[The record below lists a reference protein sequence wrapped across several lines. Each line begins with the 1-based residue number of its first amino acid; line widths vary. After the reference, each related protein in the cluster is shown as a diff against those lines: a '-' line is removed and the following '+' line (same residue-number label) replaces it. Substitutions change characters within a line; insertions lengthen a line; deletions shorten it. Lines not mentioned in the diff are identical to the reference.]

1 MMDAVYHDAKAC
13 LSELCR
19 VERCDKAVFRRGLC
33 RAHHARLERYGDPL
47 GGRKYEAKSPLRE
60 ALDILSAENIEDL
73 TLDELTVLSPQN
85 DPYRLDT
92 PVHHRNGQ
100 WLRLQMEAC
109 GLIRPDGY
117 FASQIHNRGI
127 HYAIFSN
134 GAIRPDGEKFK
145 NDDKGWE
152 FLEKASKAA
161 RWLGY
166 VPFEAIFD
174 ARNGFGP
181 TPISAP
187 GEIRL
192 ASPCNI
198 WAKAAGD
205 VRCLS
210 AIAAGTRAA
219 PSGLDRW
226 RHGVSAFHIGLRP
239 YSATWPAS
247 VSA

>member
-1 MMDAVYHDAKAC
+1 MSGAPCPPGA
-13 LSELCR
+13 LWRSPWWR
-19 VERCDKAVFRRGLC
+19 Q
-33 RAHHARLERYGDPL
+33 
-47 GGRKYEAKSPLRE
+47 KYEAKSPLRE

-92 PVHHRNGQ
+92 PDHHRNGQ

-174 ARNGFGP
+174 ARNSP
-181 TPISAP
+181 PV
-187 GEIRL
+187 IRL
-192 ASPCNI
+192 KEERSKLP
-198 WAKAAGD
+198 
-205 VRCLS
+205 
-210 AIAAGTRAA
+210 
-219 PSGLDRW
+219 
-226 RHGVSAFHIGLRP
+226 P
-239 YSATWPAS
+239 YSHAS
-247 VSA
+247 VTIRRLNIKLRCQEPI